1 MIEILAY
8 LLLGIG
14 SACAVIGSIGI
25 VRFPDFY
32 NRVHANTVVVVG
44 GSMMLMVGAGILG
57 GLSVFTIK
65 AVVIAIFVFL
75 ANPVSA
81 HALARA
87 AHKSG
92 VELWEKSVV
101 DKLKEERPWSKS

>member
-1 MIEILAY
+1 MIEIIAY
-8 LLLGIG
+8 ILLGIG
-14 SACAVIGSIGI
+14 SACAVIGAIGI

-32 NRVHANTVVVVG
+32 NRVHANTVAVVG
-44 GSMMLMVGAGILG
+44 GAMLSMLAAGILG

-65 AVVIAIFVFL
+65 AIVIALFIFL
-75 ANPVSA
+75 SNPVSA

-92 VELWEKSVV
+92 VKLWDKSVV
-101 DKLKEERPWSKS
+101 DKLKEEKP